1 MNQMPIIPIPG
12 FSEPLSCLSHLIAS
26 FCFLCFSVILIY
38 KGRGNS
44 LRVTALS
51 LCCICTLYLFSMSGV
66 YHLLEPGGIP
76 RGVFQRLDH
85 SGIWAMIAG
94 TFTPIHVILFRGIWR
109 WGVLALVW
117 SIAITGLTLEVI
129 FFAKFPEWLSLLLY
143 LSLGWI
149 GLLTY
154 ILYIKT
160 HNEAIIRNLVF
171 GGIAY
176 SLGGVFEFLRW
187 PYIIPGVVG
196 PHEIFHF
203 YVILGAFYHAK
214 FIYLISDISIR
225 KKLTLLIKDRGN
237 EDYFV
242 VAKGENI
249 RFQVSGFDNLYRAIE
264 ENIAK
269 KYSQAF
275 KPPVVRLQYLK
286 EEFILPGMN
295 DIPARPDS
303 FHSIS

>member
-1 MNQMPIIPIPG
+1 MNQTHIIPIPG
-12 FSEPLSCLSHLIAS
+12 FSEPVSCFSHLLAS
-26 FCFLCFSVILIY
+26 FCFLCFTILLIY
-38 KGRGNS
+38 RGRGNG
-44 LRVTALS
+44 LRVTS
-51 LCCICTLYLFSMSGV
+51 LFLYGVCALYLFSMSGV
-66 YHLLEPGGIP
+66 YHLLEPGGMA
-76 RGVFQRLDH
+76 REVFQRLDH

-94 TFTPIHVILFRGIWR
+94 TFTPIHMILFRGVWR
-109 WGVLALVW
+109 WGVLVLVW

-129 FFAKFPEWLSLLLY
+129 YFTKFPEWLSLLLY
-143 LSLGWI
+143 LSLGWL

-187 PYIIPGVVG
+187 PTIVPGIIG

-203 YVILGAFYHAK
+203 FVILGAFFHGK

-225 KKLTLLIKDRGN
+225 KKLTFLIKDRGN
-237 EDYFV
+237 NEYYV

-249 RFQVSGFDNLYRAIE
+249 RFKVSGMENLHGAIE
-264 ENIAK
+264 EQISR
-269 KYSQAF
+269 KYSQVH
-275 KPPVVRLQYLK
+275 KPPVIRLQYLK
-286 EEFILPGMN
+286 ENFMVPGI
-295 DIPARPDS
+295 DAGSVCGDS
-303 FHSIS
+303 FHSIK